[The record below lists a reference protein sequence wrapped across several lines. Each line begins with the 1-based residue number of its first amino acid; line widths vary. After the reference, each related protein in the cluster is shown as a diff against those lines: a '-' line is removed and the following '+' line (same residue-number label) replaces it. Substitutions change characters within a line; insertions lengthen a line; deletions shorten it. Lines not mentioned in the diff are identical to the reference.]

1 MILEQIKEEKEYL
14 LSVKEYIQLL
24 FSTKE
29 RPKYDINTD
38 TYELNGKKYKVLK
51 NYDIIKKKGA
61 SD

>member
-24 FSTKE
+24 FSIKE

-38 TYELNGKKYKVLK
+38 TYELNGKKYKVLRK
-51 NYDIIKKKGA
+51 YDIINKG
-61 SD
+61 SKG

>member
-29 RPKYDINTD
+29 RPNYDINTN
-38 TYELNGKKYKVLK
+38 TYEINGKKFKILQK
-51 NYDIIKKKGA
+51 SGIIKKDGRG
-61 SD
+61 